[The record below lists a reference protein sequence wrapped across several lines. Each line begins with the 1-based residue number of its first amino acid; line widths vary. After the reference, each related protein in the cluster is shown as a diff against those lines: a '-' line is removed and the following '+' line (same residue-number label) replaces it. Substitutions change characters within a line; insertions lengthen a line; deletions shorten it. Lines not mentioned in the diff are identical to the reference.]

1 MIPGPGA
8 TASGPV
14 RIDRRRVVG
23 TTAGGPSVADR
34 KARPTM
40 PESHRFLAVAVAL
53 WLATA
58 GLAPAATLS
67 VPDDHP
73 TLAAAMLASVA
84 GDTIQLAPGTYTEHG
99 IALVAGVTV
108 LGDPDDPAAV
118 VLDAGGQGRILD
130 AFGLAIAPELRG
142 LTFTGGS
149 TLDGWWEALG
159 GAVRC
164 RSSAL
169 IVRDC
174 VFTDNEA
181 VLGGG
186 LGCLDA
192 ELTITDTVFHAN
204 RGIGTAWTAGGGLY
218 VDDSSGSVVRCDFTD
233 NTAFAVDLP
242 GDAAGF
248 YSESSQMLV
257 QFCTFTGNSTGAGGA
272 GFYSYLAD
280 SPVLED
286 CHFEDNHA
294 DFGGAIYLE
303 NSSAVL
309 RRCTVVNNTAKTA
322 GGALIDDGSVCEIV
336 DSVFAGNV
344 ATHWAGGAIGAWVA
358 DLTIIRTTF
367 TENQTQSVGG
377 AVSLRAGSGYLEDCL
392 IARNA
397 AGVRGG
403 ALNGS
408 LTHIEVVG
416 STLVANA
423 APSAGGI
430 ALQEDASVQLVR
442 TIVARSSSGESIV
455 AQESGAVTASC
466 TVIFANAGGDWLG
479 DWAYLLGTAGNR
491 NVNPVFCQ
499 PDAGDYHL
507 AENSPCAPPNSGVC
521 GLIGALPVG
530 CDPVGVPADEA
541 VPAALR
547 LEPSRPNPF
556 NPRTTVTFVTPTT
569 GPVRVAI
576 HDARGRLVR
585 VLNDGRVAAGRH
597 ALTWD
602 GRDGRGQG
610 VASGVYLV
618 VVEGAAGRDA
628 HKITLAR

>member
-1 MIPGPGA
+1 MSTSLRPLAGA
-8 TASGPV
+8 AALV
-14 RIDRRRVVG
+14 
-23 TTAGGPSVADR
+23 
-34 KARPTM
+34 
-40 PESHRFLAVAVAL
+40 LALGSA
-53 WLATA
+53 
-58 GLAPAATLS
+58 APAAMIT
-67 VPDDHP
+67 VPADQP
-73 TLAAAMLASVA
+73 TLAAAMLAA
-84 GDTIQLAPGTYTEHG
+84 APGDTIQLAPGSYLEHG
-99 IALVAGVTV
+99 IDLVAGVTV

-118 VLDAGGQGRILD
+118 VLDAGGLGRILD
-130 AFGLAIAPELRG
+130 AFGLAEAPELRG

-192 ELTITDTVFHAN
+192 ELTIADTVFHAN

-218 VDDSSGSVVRCDFTD
+218 VDDSAGSVARCEFTD

-257 QFCTFTGNSTGAGGA
+257 QSCTFTGNSTGAGGA
-272 GFYSYLAD
+272 GFYSYLD
-280 SPVLED
+280 DFPILED
-286 CHFEDNHA
+286 CHFENNQS

-303 NSSAVL
+303 NSYAIL
-309 RRCTVVNNTAKTA
+309 RRCTVVNNTAKIA

-336 DSVFAGNV
+336 DSTFSGNV
-344 ATHWAGGAIGAWVA
+344 ATQWAGGAIGAWVA
-358 DLTIIRTTF
+358 DLTILRTTF
-367 TENQTQSVGG
+367 TDNQAQSGGG
-377 AVSLRAGSGYLEDCL
+377 ALSLRAGSGYLEDCL
-392 IARNA
+392 IARNT

-403 ALNGS
+403 GLNGS
-408 LTHIEVVG
+408 LIHIDLVG
-416 STLVANA
+416 STLVDNA
-423 APSAGGI
+423 APSGGGV
-430 ALQEDASVQLVR
+430 ALQEEATIHLAR
-442 TIVARSSSGESIV
+442 TIVALSSSGESI
-455 AQESGAVTASC
+455 AALESDAVTASC
-466 TVIFANAGGDWLG
+466 TTIFANAGGDWLG
-479 DWAYLLGTAGNR
+479 DWAGLLGMAGNR
-491 NVNPVFCQ
+491 DANPAFCQ

-507 AENSPCAPPNSGVC
+507 AANSPCAPENSGGC
-521 GLIGALPVG
+521 GLVGALPVG
-530 CDPVGVPADEA
+530 CAPVSVPATGA
-541 VPAALR
+541 GPVALR

-556 NPRTTVTFVTPTT
+556 NPRTTIAFATPVA

-576 HDARGRLVR
+576 HDPRGRLVR
-585 VLNDGRVAAGRH
+585 VLLEGRVEAGRH
-597 ALTWD
+597 ALVWD
-602 GRDGRGQG
+602 GRDASGGG

-618 VVEGAAGRDA
+618 MVEGAAGRDA